1 MEYHLKYMAPE
12 DLERV
17 YPLLVRDFAAEERK
31 KEPQLKALM
40 ESGMEVG
47 CFLMADGREAG
58 YAFIVRHP
66 AVPFVLLDY
75 IATEQHGRGDG
86 TALLALLKNEYL
98 QGILAEVDDPDQA
111 YMEEE
116 RALRLRR
123 MDFYRRAG
131 FVPCPFENDIY
142 SVHYLVHLWCM
153 APLERPAYDA
163 AVALDTLYALQLPDE
178 LYRENVFIQ
187 PPEA

>member
-17 YPLLVRDFAAEERK
+17 YPLLERDFNDDERK
-31 KEPQLKALM
+31 RKPQLRALM

-47 CFLMADGREAG
+47 WFLMAGGREAG
-58 YAFIVRHP
+58 YALLVRHP

-75 IATEQHGRGDG
+75 LATEVHDRGDG
-86 TALLALLKNEYL
+86 SVCLALLQNEYP
-98 QGILAEVDDPDQA
+98 QGILAEVDDVLEGLSEA
-111 YMEEE
+111 EN
-116 RALRLRR
+116 ALRRRR

-142 SVHYLVHLWCM
+142 SVRYLVHLWCP
-153 APLERPAYDA
+153 APPEHPCRAA
-163 AVALDTLYALQLPDE
+163 AVALDTLYALQLPE
-178 LYRENVFIQ
+178 EVYRSRVFIQ
-187 PPEA
+187 PPEQ